1 MVMRMQEYAHEYADV
16 WYALPT
22 PLQTSGGCWIVRAGR
37 NKAKPHYEV
46 GPKIIRQFGIHLVLN
61 GVVKVT
67 NDGVESVLEKGDVF
81 CLFPGRSYSYW
92 SLSGDKPPLQ
102 MAWLAVDGPQSPLLL
117 AEAGLSP
124 ESFFGRQLMD
134 HRVWGTL
141 RLIFRGYET
150 ENVDPLKE
158 QSLLMELFW
167 RLKKLTQSEKQN
179 PKSHWLAR
187 VKDYLELHCTEQITI
202 EMAASYAG
210 VHRSHL
216 YASFM
221 EAYGCSPMQY
231 LQQLRME
238 QGAQLLKQ
246 SSLSV
251 TEIALSLGYP
261 DLYSFSRAF
270 TKFYGLSP
278 KTFRG

>member
-1 MVMRMQEYAHEYADV
+1 MQEYAHEYADI

-37 NKAKPHYEV
+37 NRAKPHYEV
-46 GPKIIRQFGIHLVLN
+46 GPKIIRQFGFHLVLS
-61 GVVKVT
+61 GTLKVSE
-67 NDGVESVLEKGDVF
+67 GKVEVVLEKGDVF
-81 CLFPGRSYSYW
+81 CLFPGRSYSYR
-92 SLSGDKPPLQ
+92 SLSEDKSPLQ
-102 MAWLAVDGPQSPLLL
+102 MAWLAVDGPQASLLL

-141 RLIFRGYET
+141 RLIFQGYET
-150 ENVDPLKE
+150 ENLDPLKE

-167 RLKKLTQSEKQN
+167 RLKKQSSLSVKKD
-179 PKSHWLAR
+179 PKRHWLVR
-187 VKDYLELHCTEQITI
+187 VKDYLELHSTEQITI
-202 EMAASYAG
+202 ETAAKYAG

-238 QGAQLLKQ
+238 RGAQLLKE
-246 SSLSV
+246 SRLAV

-270 TKFYGLSP
+270 TKYYGLSP